1 MNRVIPILATPLVKL
16 DRFDHPQGM
25 EHHDP
30 SEETADCHS
39 VSYVERGS
47 FVLRV
52 ARSEWRLQAGMLLA
66 SGPGEVYRCRHQER
80 RPSDVC
86 LSVGYDPGFAEEALH
101 TAGVPAQPGFR
112 VRTLSNRLAY
122 LKLLLDRAASQPT
135 ANMETETLAGE
146 ILASVWSAS
155 ASPKPAPPPRPRF
168 RAGQLAWY
176 ADRVRAACQLLRQEY
191 ADDHSLGSLAGRFGM
206 SPFHFARVF
215 RELAGLPPHRYLIG
229 VRLGEAA
236 RRLRD
241 GASVTESCFA
251 SGFSHLSH
259 FGRQFQR
266 RFGVTPSQYPRCI
279 RRVVN

>member
-1 MNRVIPILATPLVKL
+1 MNRVIPILATPLVKVDL
-16 DRFDHPQGM
+16 FDHPPGM

-30 SEETADCHS
+30 SEETSDCHS
-39 VSYVERGS
+39 VSFVERGS
-47 FVLRV
+47 FVLT
-52 ARSEWRLQAGMLLA
+52 ARKREWRLEAGMLLA

-86 LSVGYDPGFAEEALH
+86 LSVGYDPGFAEEAMH
-101 TAGVPAQPGFR
+101 AAGAPAKPGFR
-112 VRTLSNRLAY
+112 MRTLNNRLAY
-122 LKLLLDRAASQPT
+122 LKLLLDRAASQPD
-135 ANMETETLAGE
+135 ARMETESLAGE
-146 ILASVWSAS
+146 ILADACSTDDQ
-155 ASPKPAPPPRPRF
+155 PRPRF

-176 ADRVRAACQLLRQEY
+176 ADRVRDACHLLQQEY
-191 ADDHSLGSLAGRFGM
+191 AEEHSLGSLAGRFAM

-241 GASVTESCFA
+241 GASVTDACFA

-266 RFGVTPSQYPRCI
+266 RFGVTPSQYPHRN
-279 RRVVN
+279 RRT